1 MSPILMHINKI
12 QFQYDNFLKS
22 EFTYY
27 MYTDR
32 QPHNVL
38 GAVPGT
44 Q

>member
-1 MSPILMHINKI
+1 MSPLLIPINKI
-12 QFQYDNFLKS
+12 QVQYDNFLKS

-27 MYTDR
+27 IYTDG
-32 QPHNVL
+32 QPHNAP